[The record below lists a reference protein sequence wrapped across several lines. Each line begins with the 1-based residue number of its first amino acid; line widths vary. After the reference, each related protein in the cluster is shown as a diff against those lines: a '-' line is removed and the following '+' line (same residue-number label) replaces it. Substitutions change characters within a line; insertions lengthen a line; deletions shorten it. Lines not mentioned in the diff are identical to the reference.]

1 MEADDDSDA
10 EDIDENFIIQSSD
23 ILENKKT
30 LRDSSPFTAHF
41 KEISNSF
48 VDSSR
53 NSDTNPLYN
62 IAYIDF
68 LLLNFMPYTGIWCS
82 IGLRDTT
89 LSRLS
94 NGIIEKLWQYK
105 KGKNNYSQYSAN
117 YTNSSLQS
125 TRGQALKVK
134 KWYSKLT
141 VDDQSSDSDLENPSV
156 TSSESETDI
165 NAPYSH
171 QDYWSKKSRNIK
183 PNNKKKKKINV
194 GYYQKPSKALRPEK
208 IAFNNFVIPTAAVC
222 YNEAKTS
229 LPDIPTSH
237 EEDMHEE
244 DIQSDINI
252 VQLLLD
258 VDAEFGPGNFPIAN
272 KLPLEIVGIDE
283 IDPKSNFHH

>member
-1 MEADDDSDA
+1 MCVTFLSSGNDVECLKARSTLQLLIEERPDNTVEINKIIKLIYRSQDMKSSDKLEADDDSDA

-105 KGKNNYSQYSAN
+105 KGKNNYSQYPAN
-117 YTNSSLQS
+117 YINSS
-125 TRGQALKVK
+125 
-134 KWYSKLT
+134 
-141 VDDQSSDSDLENPSV
+141 
-156 TSSESETDI
+156 
-165 NAPYSH
+165 
-171 QDYWSKKSRNIK
+171 
-183 PNNKKKKKINV
+183 
-194 GYYQKPSKALRPEK
+194 
-208 IAFNNFVIPTAAVC
+208 
-222 YNEAKTS
+222 
-229 LPDIPTSH
+229 
-237 EEDMHEE
+237 
-244 DIQSDINI
+244 
-252 VQLLLD
+252 
-258 VDAEFGPGNFPIAN
+258 
-272 KLPLEIVGIDE
+272 
-283 IDPKSNFHH
+283 